1 MTKLRHQ
8 MTQDLKL
15 AGLSPA
21 TQAAYLRSIAALA
34 KHFGR
39 SPAQLGQ
46 TELRAWVE
54 HLTQDR
60 QLSAGR
66 LSQHFAAVKFLF
78 RKTLGRPELV
88 AFLSWPKAPPRL
100 PLVLSPAQIQVLLD
114 ALRKPVYRML
124 FITIYAT
131 GLRINEACNLETRD
145 IDAEQGVIHV
155 RHGKGDKER
164 MVTLRP
170 QLYTL
175 LRMYWKLVRPPGPYL
190 FASRRTNP
198 ITPRSARRALRRAVA
213 ESHLQDRV
221 TPHVLRHSFA
231 THLLEDGTNLRV
243 IQLLLGHSS
252 IESTAR
258 YLQVSTGMIAKA
270 RCPLDLLPRPH

>member
-15 AGLSPA
+15 AGLSPH
-21 TQAAYLRSIAALA
+21 TQAAYLRAIGALA
-34 KHFGR
+34 AHFGR
-39 SPAQLGQ
+39 SPARLEQP
-46 TELRAWVE
+46 ELRAWIE
-54 HLTQDR
+54 HLTEQR
-60 QLSAGR
+60 HLSSGR
-66 LSQHFAAVKFLF
+66 LSQHFAALKFLY

-88 AFLSWPKAPPRL
+88 AFLSWPKASSRQ
-100 PLVLSPAQIQVLLD
+100 PLVLSPAQVQVLLD

-164 MVTLRP
+164 MVTLSP

-190 FASRRTNP
+190 FATRRANP
-198 ITPRSARRALRRAVA
+198 VNHHSARRALRRAVV
-213 ESHLQDRV
+213 ECHLQDRV

-231 THLLEDGTNLRV
+231 THLLENGTDLRV
-243 IQLLLGHSS
+243 IQVLLGHSS
-252 IESTAR
+252 MNSTAR
-258 YLQVSTGMIAKA
+258 YLQVSTRLVAKT
-270 RCPLDLLPRPH
+270 RSPLDLLPRPH